1 MVRQTTKE
9 KIINTSVRLF
19 ETYGYSRVTVDNIVK
34 ESGTSKGGFYHHFKS
49 KDELLYTI
57 HDFCI
62 SLCLEKG
69 QEVCQNYSSPTE
81 RLCEI
86 VRSFILLFD
95 SYRAHLVV
103 INEESLYLSSQYFK
117 KIEEK
122 RDCYKDLLYRVV
134 EDGVRTGE
142 FRQDLNI
149 PIIRMA
155 IFGMVNW
162 IYKWYKD
169 NGNYSLKE
177 IAYIYNDFILQSL
190 LSEENRV
197 KYESDKILYLKETD

>member
-9 KIINTSVRLF
+9 KIINISVRLF
-19 ETYGYSRVTVDNIVK
+19 EIYGYSKVTVDQIVK

-69 QEVCQNYSSPTE
+69 QEACQNYSSPTE

-86 VRSFILLFD
+86 VQSFILLFD
-95 SYRAHLVV
+95 SYRPHLTV
-103 INEESLYLSSQYFK
+103 INEESLYLSSEYFK
-117 KIEEK
+117 EIEEK
-122 RDCYKDLLYRVV
+122 RDRYKDLLYQVV
-134 EDGVRTGE
+134 EDGVKIGE
-142 FRQDLNI
+142 FRQDLVI

-162 IYKWYKD
+162 IYKWYKEK
-169 NGNYSLKE
+169 GNYSLKE
-177 IAYIYNDFILQSL
+177 IADIYNDFILQSI

-197 KYESDKILYLKETD
+197 KYESNKLLSS